1 VSGPSAPH
9 VASHPVRA
17 SCALACLVL
26 GGLILGACAG
36 RLTVR
41 STLSVP
47 PELALR
53 VFPEVYL
60 VADGD
65 AASTSLA
72 RALATHLGT
81 SPGLRVEM
89 VGASQLRALLAAGRI
104 GAAAAVVHV
113 EAHLADSTVGG
124 LVQRHE
130 PVCGPWGCTYQRRTV
145 LVDVP
150 VVRARASLRVR
161 TALGDRVLEQRTFT
175 LEESGG
181 DPLTLALRAQ
191 AQLERVATQTIDP
204 ALREVQVEL
213 LPSGQVPVTTAL
225 EALREGRVEVAVAT
239 LEGLVANDSFTDL
252 SASDQ
257 ATILFDLGQARRL
270 SAAVAP
276 DTDARRLDRAEE
288 ALRRAIMLRPEPT
301 LALALEQLDAEREAR
316 RLAEA
321 YAQAAAHNFSL
332 AASAVPEPPS
342 SYREGAPAP

>member
-1 VSGPSAPH
+1 
-9 VASHPVRA
+9 
-17 SCALACLVL
+17 
-26 GGLILGACAG
+26 
-36 RLTVR
+36 
-41 STLSVP
+41 
-47 PELALR
+47 
-53 VFPEVYL
+53 
-60 VADGD
+60 
-65 AASTSLA
+65 
-72 RALATHLGT
+72 
-81 SPGLRVEM
+81 M
-89 VGASQLRALLAAGRI
+89 VGASQLRALRAAGRI
-104 GAAAAVVHV
+104 GAAAAAVHV

-124 LVQRHE
+124 LVQRNE
-130 PVCGPWGCTYQRRTV
+130 PVCGPWGCTYQQRTY

-191 AQLERVATQTIDP
+191 AHLERDATRTIDP

-225 EALREGRVEVAVAT
+225 EALREGRAEVAVAT
-239 LEGLVANDSFTDL
+239 LESLVADDSFTGL
-252 SASDQ
+252 SPSDQ

-288 ALRRAIMLRPEPT
+288 ALRRAIVLRPEPT

-316 RLAEA
+316 RLADA
-321 YAQAAAHNFSL
+321 HAQAAAHNFSL
-332 AASAVPEPPS
+332 AGSAVPEPPS
-342 SYREGAPAP
+342 SYREVIPAP